1 MRALS
6 GIEGQILP
14 SPMGADRATDA
25 VDVDV
30 NALGC
35 AKCRWGIF
43 GCNSC
48 RATPVCDRSRC
59 PPLEARPGYKKY
71 AASRGIAVVSKKKT
85 GDAVRETTGKRG
97 RAREEEGETPKEVLV
112 EKKRKTEETRREERD
127 VDRAATAPSTSRPE
141 PVVPT
146 PPVEKV
152 ITAEVDCGRHRAA
165 VIGRKGDRLQALQW
179 KSGTKMWPD
188 EARDGIV
195 VIEGSEMKV
204 SKARVLVKD
213 AIEQAVGRAEM
224 AKSAMQS
231 PPKRKSLDVMSIV
244 KDVRKASDV
253 SAELRAPAMD
263 AEAQRAVETFRS
275 KLPNLSRNRDDMF
288 ECTQD
293 ALKMSTHEGVPET
306 IVEAIDAGISD
317 ASTSA
322 RQRLTLF
329 YLLDSIFQAS
339 RVDNRGGSS
348 ATHAAYSRAVRG
360 HLMSIVKNLIAVVPV
375 SETEMHNV
383 EILEGGTEAEAHAR
397 HRRRAVQKVFHVWE
411 KREVL
416 SVNDIAAYG
425 RKAISKYRHEALQR
439 QVKEFDKRLERQ
451 PEAKVIVQADG
462 KGADEFDDIAAM
474 LGNQYGGISAGELNI
489 SALRSESVNR
499 GGDEG
504 GLVPFT
510 HDAWPSPPQQDKAP
524 PPLQLPPIQ
533 TPRHPPPPP
542 IRYPYPPPP
551 PPPPTSRR

>member
-1 MRALS
+1 
-6 GIEGQILP
+6 
-14 SPMGADRATDA
+14 MGADRAADD

-71 AASRGIAVVSKKKT
+71 AASRGIAVVAKKKT
-85 GDAVRETTGKRG
+85 GDVVRETTGKRG
-97 RAREEEGETPKEVLV
+97 RASEEEGETPKEVRV

-141 PVVPT
+141 PLVPT

-152 ITAEVDCGRHRAA
+152 ITAEVDCGGHRAA

-188 EARDGIV
+188 EARDGII

-253 SAELRAPAMD
+253 PAELRAPAVD
-263 AEAQRAVETFRS
+263 AEAQQAVETFRS

-383 EILEGGTEAEAHAR
+383 EILEGATQAEAHAR

-489 SALRSESVNR
+489 SALTEDLLISGRRTYHGS
-499 GGDEG
+499 
-504 GLVPFT
+504 
-510 HDAWPSPPQQDKAP
+510 KA
-524 PPLQLPPIQ
+524 
-533 TPRHPPPPP
+533 H
-542 IRYPYPPPP
+542 
-551 PPPPTSRR
+551 

>member
-1 MRALS
+1 
-6 GIEGQILP
+6 
-14 SPMGADRATDA
+14 MGADRAADD

-30 NALGC
+30 LGC
-35 AKCRWGIF
+35 SKCRWGVF
-43 GCNSC
+43 GCGSC
-48 RATPVCDRSRC
+48 RATPVSDRARC
-59 PPLEARPGYKKY
+59 PSLEERPGYKKY
-71 AASRGIAVVSKKKT
+71 AASRGIAVAAIAKT
-85 GDAVRETTGKRG
+85 AEAVNETAKRRRED
-97 RAREEEGETPKEVLV
+97 EVETPKEVKV
-112 EKKRKTEETRREERD
+112 EKKRKTEETREERD
-127 VDRAATAPSTSRPE
+127 GDRVATEPSTSRPE
-141 PVVPT
+141 LVVPT
-146 PPVEKV
+146 PPMEKV
-152 ITAEVDCGRHRAA
+152 ITAEVDCGGHRVA
-165 VIGRKGDRLQALQW
+165 VVGRKGDRLQALQW

-188 EARDGIV
+188 EARDGI
-195 VIEGSEMKV
+195 IMISGSEMKV

-213 AIEQAVGRAEM
+213 AIQQAVERVEM

-253 SAELRAPAMD
+253 PAELRVPAVD
-263 AEAQRAVETFRS
+263 AESQRAVEMFRS
-275 KLPNLSRNRDDMF
+275 KLPNLSRNREDMF

-293 ALKMSTHEGVPET
+293 ALKMSSHEGVPET
-306 IVEAIDAGISD
+306 IVEAIDAAISD

-360 HLMSIVKNLIAVVPV
+360 HLMSIVKNLIAVIQV
-375 SETEMHNV
+375 SESEMHNV
-383 EILEGGTEAEAHAR
+383 EVLDGVTQAEAHAR

-451 PEAKVIVQADG
+451 PDAKVIVQADG

-499 GGDEG
+499 GGGEG
-504 GLVPFT
+504 GSVSFAR
-510 HDAWPSPPQQDKAP
+510 DAWPLLPQQDKAP
-524 PPLQLPPIQ
+524 PPPPLPPMPPPQ

-542 IRYPYPPPP
+542 TGYPYPPPP
-551 PPPPTSRR
+551 PPRR